1 MGYSTRYSEIINCS
15 LNNMENLYAIFVPLV
30 IGTVSLI
37 AWLSVRNESVS
48 SRIRKTVDEL
58 LDPEKEFTPNH
69 VASLQAQLLLFVPRY
84 KQNTIALR
92 SVICSGLAFGF
103 ILGVWLYSIFS
114 PHGFDVPE
122 LVVLAC
128 FGLGSLFILHGT
140 VRSIQ
145 EIGRGQLTLYTHVAN
160 CLEECPIDRCNNQ
173 VVQRMDEVISIIQ
186 EAGIDPYF
194 IERIKKSSDHVK
206 NSAKREQAGTGQ
218 PATRPESK
226 SEGGDKPQPESEGR
240 SR

>member
-1 MGYSTRYSEIINCS
+1 MKDLHT
-15 LNNMENLYAIFVPLV
+15 IFVPLV
-30 IGTVSLI
+30 IGTISLI

-48 SRIRKTVDEL
+48 SRIRKTVDDL
-58 LDPEKEFTPNH
+58 LDPQKVLTPEH

-114 PHGFDVPE
+114 PAGFDASE
-122 LVVLAC
+122 WLVFIC
-128 FGLGSLFILHGT
+128 FGVGSLLVLHGT

-145 EIGRGQLTLYTHVAN
+145 EIQRGQLTLYTHVAN
-160 CLEECPIDRCNNQ
+160 CLEERPVKRSDK
-173 VVQRMDEVISIIQ
+173 VVVDRMDEVISIIR
-186 EAGIDPYF
+186 EAGIDKYV
-194 IERIKKSSDHVK
+194 IEQIQKSSDKVK
-206 NSAKREQAGTGQ
+206 NPARREQDGTGQ

-226 SEGGDKPQPESEGR
+226 SEGSDKPQPEAEGR